1 MDIKKSTFK
10 KPDYWVKR
18 KPTNYLFK
26 RKFFPVCRRKE
37 KVVHTEKK
45 SFFCLFFPYFLEQK
59 YRMITIII
67 MRVHIR
73 KKSIKRAEISSASK
87 FKNYLN
93 IIRFPSLFLWREK
106 KEATDWKINLTWSER
121 KCPRLRCNFPK
132 QIKKSINIHLMNE
145 EDPWKFWSKESD
157 ISTLVW

>member
-93 IIRFPSLFLWREK
+93 IIRFPSLFL
-106 KEATDWKINLTWSER
+106 
-121 KCPRLRCNFPK
+121 
-132 QIKKSINIHLMNE
+132 
-145 EDPWKFWSKESD
+145 
-157 ISTLVW
+157 